1 MLDAAEVDA
10 VTGWA
15 VGAATPASRS
25 EPTPVRLCHFTDVDH
40 RGTVQ
45 VVVADDVGDAP
56 YVAARQALAA
66 NPTVGDAVVPGASA
80 AFQAPFDGI
89 VGMVVDGRFVEVTV
103 AGVGLDQADHIEL
116 ATIVAERP

>member
-45 VVVADDVGDAP
+45 VVVADEVGAAP
-56 YVAARQALAA
+56 FDAAREALAA
-66 NPTVGDAVVPGASA
+66 NPTVGDATVAGASV
-80 AFQAPFDGI
+80 AFQAPFDGV
-89 VGMVVDGRFVEVTV
+89 VGMVVDGRFVVVTV

-116 ATIVAERP
+116 ATIVAERA